1 MAFDG
6 ITIANLTKDFS
17 DRLTG
22 GRIYKI
28 AQTEADELLIT
39 VKLSYENIDKY
50 GIKQAKLLMS
60 AGASLP
66 LIYETDET
74 KPSPMTAPN
83 FCMLLR
89 KHIQNGRI
97 ISITQPGLERII
109 RFEIE
114 HLDEMGDLRH
124 KILLIEI
131 MGKYSNIIF
140 IDENN
145 TIIDSIK
152 HIPASVSSVREVL
165 PGREYFIPSQEK
177 ENPLETNAD
186 VFSSCVLSKGMPVFK
201 AIYSAYTGLSP
212 IIAQEI
218 CHRAGVDAD
227 KSAISLETKEAIALY
242 KAFDGIIQDVKDGS
256 FTPCIAYE
264 NGSPKEYASI
274 PLTLYGA
281 TTDANTYFHKSQS
294 ASNNAVDTEA
304 DSYSH
309 NSQHAPSNDVSTD
322 ANTYFHDTDSS
333 SETEVTYP
341 ETISALIMQYYLEKN
356 VVTRIRQKSVDLR
369 KIVQTA
375 LERNVRKYDLQLKQ
389 MKDADKK
396 DKYRIYGELLT
407 VYGYSAEPGAD
418 KITVNDYNTGKDV
431 TISLDPTLTPAQ
443 NAKKYFDKYTK
454 LKRTAE
460 ALEEQMK
467 ETKEAIDQLE
477 SIENALEIAKEEADL
492 VQIKQELQQTGYI
505 KAHYQ
510 GKNNRKEK
518 VISRPF
524 HYLSSDGFDIYVG
537 KNNLQNDELTFKTAN
552 GGDWWFHAKKIP
564 GSHVVLLTGGKEVP
578 DRAFEEAAALAA
590 YYSKGKNQEK
600 VEIDYLKRKDVKKPN
615 GAKPGF
621 VVYYTNYSLAIAPDI
636 SSLKLISE

>member
-28 AQTEADELLIT
+28 AQTESDELFIT
-39 VKLSYENIDKY
+39 VKLSFENADKY
-50 GIKQAKLLMS
+50 GVKQEKLVLS
-60 AGASLP
+60 ADASLP
-66 LIYETDET
+66 LTYLTDDS

-97 ISITQPGLERII
+97 MSVTQPGGLERII
-109 RFEIE
+109 RFEVE

-124 KILLIEI
+124 KVLLIEI

-140 IDENN
+140 TDEDNM
-145 TIIDSIK
+145 IIDSIK

-165 PGREYFIPSQEK
+165 PGREYFIPSQDK
-177 ENPLETNAD
+177 ANPLTTTAD
-186 VFSSCVLSKGMPVFK
+186 EFSSCVLSKGMPLFK
-201 AIYSAYTGLSP
+201 AIYSSYTGLSP

-218 CHRAGVDAD
+218 CYRSGVDAD
-227 KSAISLETKEAIALY
+227 KSAVALDTTESIAVY
-242 KAFDGIIQDVKDGS
+242 RAFDDVIQLVKEGKFAPS
-256 FTPCIAYE
+256 IVYE
-264 NGSPKEYASI
+264 EGAPKEFSSI
-274 PLTLYGA
+274 PLTLYGEPESVD
-281 TTDANTYFHKSQS
+281 TTDANSS
-294 ASNNAVDTEA
+294 
-304 DSYSH
+304 DSRYSYEF
-309 NSQHAPSNDVSTD
+309 T
-322 ANTYFHDTDSS
+322 SS
-333 SETEVTYP
+333 
-341 ETISALIMQYYLEKN
+341 ISALLKKYYAEKN

-389 MKDADKK
+389 MSDSEKK
-396 DKYRIYGELLT
+396 DKYRVYGELLT
-407 VYGYSAEPGAD
+407 VYGYSAEPGAK

-431 TISLDPTLTPAQ
+431 TITLDPTLTPAQ

-460 ALEEQMK
+460 ALEEQIR
-467 ETKEAIDQLE
+467 ESKEAIDQLE
-477 SIENALEIAKEEADL
+477 SIQTALEIAQKEADL
-492 VQIKQELQQTGYI
+492 VQIKQELVDSGYI
-505 KAHYQ
+505 KSHNT
-510 GKNNRKEK
+510 GKNGRREK
-518 VISRPF
+518 ITSKPF
-524 HYLSSDGFDIYVG
+524 HYQSSDGFDIYVG

-564 GSHVVLLTGGKEVP
+564 GSHVVLITGGREVP
-578 DRAFEEAAALAA
+578 DRAFEEAAALAGF
-590 YYSKGKNQEK
+590 YSKGKAQDK
-600 VEIDYLKRKDVKKPN
+600 VDIDYVQRKEVKKPN

-621 VVYYTNYSLAIAPDI
+621 VVYYTNYSMTIAPDI
-636 SSLKLISE
+636 SSLKLISD

>member
-28 AQTEADELLIT
+28 AQTESDELLIT
-39 VKLSYENIDKY
+39 VKLSYENIDTY
-50 GIKQAKLLMS
+50 GIKQAKILMS

-124 KILLIEI
+124 KTLLIEV

-140 IDENN
+140 VDENN
-145 TIIDSIK
+145 VIIDSIK

-212 IIAQEI
+212 IISQEI

-242 KAFDGIIQDVKDGS
+242 KAFDEIVQNIKEGS

-264 NGSPKEYASI
+264 NDTPKEYASI
-274 PLTLYGA
+274 PLSIYEDSEGA
-281 TTDANTYFHKSQS
+281 EL
-294 ASNNAVDTEA
+294 V
-304 DSYSH
+304 
-309 NSQHAPSNDVSTD
+309 
-322 ANTYFHDTDSS
+322 
-333 SETEVTYP
+333 YP
-341 ETISALIMQYYLEKN
+341 ETISSLIMQYYLEKN
-356 VVTRIRQKSVDLR
+356 IVTRIRQKSVDLR

-389 MKDADKK
+389 MKDAEKK
-396 DKYRIYGELLT
+396 DKYRVYGELLT
-407 VYGYSAEPGAD
+407 VYGYSAEPGAE
-418 KITVNDYNTGKDV
+418 KITVNDYNSGKDV
-431 TISLDPTLTPAQ
+431 TITLDPTLTPAQ

-477 SIENALEIAKEEADL
+477 SVETALEIAKEEADL

-510 GKNNRKEK
+510 GKNARKEK
-518 VISRPF
+518 VVSKPF

-621 VVYYTNYSLAIAPDI
+621 VVYYTNYSLALAPDI

>member
-6 ITIANLTKDFS
+6 ITIANLTKDFN

-28 AQTEADELLIT
+28 AQTESDELLIT
-39 VKLSYENIDKY
+39 VKLSYENIDRF
-50 GIKQAKLLMS
+50 GIKQAKLMMN

-66 LIYETDET
+66 LVYETDEN

-97 ISITQPGLERII
+97 VSITQPGLERII

-124 KILLIEI
+124 KVLLIEI

-140 IDENN
+140 TDENN
-145 TIIDSIK
+145 VIIDSIK
-152 HIPASVSSVREVL
+152 HIPSSVSSVREVL

-186 VFSSCVLSKGMPVFK
+186 TFSSLVLSKGMPIFK

-218 CHRAGVDAD
+218 CHRAGIDAD
-227 KSAISLETKEAIALY
+227 KSAISLETAEAIAIY
-242 KAFDGIIQDVKDGS
+242 KAFDSVISDVKEGN
-256 FTPCIAYE
+256 FKPCIIYE
-264 NGSPKEYASI
+264 NDSPKEYASI
-274 PLTLYGA
+274 PLTLFENSPG
-281 TTDANTYFHKSQS
+281 
-294 ASNNAVDTEA
+294 TEA
-304 DSYSH
+304 
-309 NSQHAPSNDVSTD
+309 
-322 ANTYFHDTDSS
+322 
-333 SETEVTYP
+333 TYP
-341 ETISALIMQYYLEKN
+341 KTISSLIMQYYSEKN
-356 VVTRIRQKSVDLR
+356 VVTRIRQKSSDLR

-375 LERNVRKYDLQLKQ
+375 LERNVRKYDLQTKQ
-389 MKDADKK
+389 MKDAEKK
-396 DKYRIYGELLT
+396 DKYRVYGELLT

-418 KITVNDYNTGKDV
+418 KITVNDYNSGKDV
-431 TISLDPTLTPAQ
+431 TITLDPTLTPAQ

-454 LKRTAE
+454 LKRTSE

-477 SIENALEIAKEEADL
+477 SIETALEIAKEEADL

-505 KAHYQ
+505 KAHFQ
-510 GKNNRKEK
+510 GKNTRKEK
-518 VISRPF
+518 IVSKPF
-524 HYLSSDGFDIYVG
+524 HYVSSDGFDIYVG

-564 GSHVVLLTGGKEVP
+564 GSHVVLLTGGREVP

-621 VVYYTNYSLAIAPDI
+621 VVYYTNYSLAISPDI

>member
-281 TTDANTYFHKSQS
+281 TTDTAP
-294 ASNNAVDTEA
+294 
-304 DSYSH
+304 YS
-309 NSQHAPSNDVSTD
+309 
-322 ANTYFHDTDSS
+322 HDTDSS